1 MKEINH
7 EIGTGVFHELPED
20 LEKVLRSNQDLLF
33 KWNNLTPLARNEW
46 ICWVTIVK
54 KPETREEHIKRLS
67 EEIMEGKKRPCCW
80 PGCPHRRESAQKIMT
95 LHPGGKQGVNILLRR
110 YEVIKTFILSKL
122 KEHSEISFDELTAI
136 AVKELSA
143 NFDGKVVWYMVT
155 VKLDLEARKL
165 IERVPKTSPHK
176 LRLTKE
182 L

>member
-1 MKEINH
+1 MKEI
-7 EIGTGVFHELPED
+7 
-20 LEKVLRSNQDLLF
+20 
-33 KWNNLTPLARNEW
+33 
-46 ICWVTIVK
+46 
-54 KPETREEHIKRLS
+54 
-67 EEIMEGKKRPCCW
+67 
-80 PGCPHRRESAQKIMT
+80 KIMT
-95 LHPGGKQGVNILLRR
+95 LHPSGKQGVNILLRR
-110 YEVIKTFILSKL
+110 YEVIKHFILSKL
-122 KEHSEISFDELTAI
+122 EELSEISFDELTDL